1 MTIPNEFDPIG
12 LGFESGPASD
22 ETIFKINVPA
32 NVTQKY
38 TIQINGTDLSP
49 KKIDWG
55 DGTIQEYTSR
65 YVNGNHTYQYTDGD
79 VYLIIKGHIES
90 ISFNENLGNKY
101 GQFVQAGEGVSGI
114 TWGLCRSINTT
125 SIPDVD
131 FNDVKNL
138 HGFFEYSKLTT
149 AENWKVPQGTTRV
162 VKLFEGT
169 PITIVNNVDFGQ
181 NQLEFTRVFSSCTRL
196 ERITDSVIFPKF
208 VAANYLFN
216 GCNNLKS
223 IDTPMDFS
231 LCQRYWHG
239 QYFQFL
245 LQVSYEH

>member
-38 TIQINGTDLSP
+38 TFQINGTDLSP

-65 YVNGNHTYQYTDGD
+65 YVNGNHTYQYTGGD
-79 VYLIIKGHIES
+79 VYLIIKGKIES
-90 ISFNENLGNKY
+90 ISFQEGLGNKY
-101 GQFVQAGEGVSGI
+101 GQFVQAGAGVSGI
-114 TWGLCRSINTT
+114 TWGLCRSVYTT
-125 SIPDVD
+125 SMPNIN
-131 FNDVKNL
+131 FNDVKNI
-138 HGFFEYSKLTT
+138 HGFFEYSKLT
-149 AENWKVPQGTTRV
+149 AVENWKLPNGITRI

-181 NQLEFTRVFSSCTRL
+181 NNLEFTQVFSSCSKL
-196 ERITDSVIFPKF
+196 EQITDSVIFPKF
-208 VAANYLFN
+208 VAANKLFN
-216 GCNNLKS
+216 GCNNLTS

-231 LCQRYWHG
+231 LCQRQGHG
-239 QYFQFL
+239 QYL
-245 LQVSYEH
+245 YVL